1 MDQGKNEG
9 MLKDEQK
16 ATLSKASPTAQQV
29 LVGGF
34 PPWKQVLNC
43 ALWEES
49 TASHWP
55 EQH

>member
-1 MDQGKNEG
+1 MDQGKNRG

-16 ATLSKASPTAQQV
+16 ATLSKASPTAQQI